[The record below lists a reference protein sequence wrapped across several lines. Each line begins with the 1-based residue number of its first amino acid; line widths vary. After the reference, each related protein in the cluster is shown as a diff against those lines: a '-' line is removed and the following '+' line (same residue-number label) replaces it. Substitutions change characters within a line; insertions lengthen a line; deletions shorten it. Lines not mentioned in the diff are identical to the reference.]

1 MTTIIIDGAT
11 QAVYTD
17 GRTTGTNSIGV
28 ENYKTA
34 TPKAFSMPDGS
45 VVVCSGSVTLKDQ
58 IKRLSDKIGE
68 LVLPSYTKIEEEDS
82 TIFHVVWKED
92 GLCVNRYIPNGKHVG
107 SWLEKVLGVLFSDKH
122 DGYSI
127 DHFNIGAGSYATA
140 GSGGDYAFAALK
152 CGKSPEEAIKI
163 ASLCDR
169 FTDDDVRKYLVV
181 KNIK

>member
-17 GRTTGTNSIGV
+17 GRITGTNSIGV

-34 TPKAFSMPDGS
+34 TPKAFSMSDGS
-45 VVVCSGSVTLKDQ
+45 VVVCAGSAALKDQ
-58 IKRLSDKIGE
+58 IKRLSDKIGD
-68 LVLPSYTKIEEEDS
+68 LVLPRYTKIEEDS
-82 TIFHVVWKED
+82 TVFHVVWKED
-92 GLCVNRYIPNGKHVG
+92 GLWVNQYIPNGKHNG
-107 SWLEKVLGVLFSDKH
+107 CWWEKVLGVLFSDKH

-127 DHFNIGAGSYATA
+127 DHFNIGAGSYLTA
-140 GSGGDYAFAALK
+140 GSGGDYAFAALE

-169 FTDDDVRKYLVV
+169 FTDDDVRKYVVV
-181 KNIK
+181 KSIK

>member
-45 VVVCSGSVTLKDQ
+45 VVVCSGSVALKDQ

-68 LVLPSYTKIEEEDS
+68 LVLTSYTKIEEDS
-82 TIFHVVWKED
+82 TVFHVVWKED
-92 GLCVNRYIPNGKHVG
+92 GLWVNRYISNGKHVG

-127 DHFNIGAGSYATA
+127 DHFNIGTGNYLTA
-140 GSGGDYAFAALK
+140 GSGGDYAFTALE
-152 CGKSPEEAIKI
+152 CDKSPEEAIKI

-169 FTDDDVRKYLVV
+169 FTDDVRKYVVV